1 MRQRDFDRRWA
12 DYRAIVEQVGA
23 KARARELDSLS
34 IPLDANSLRLPA
46 ELKGNSL
53 LAKKPKNY
61 ADGDILNLLISTSFP
76 LMPQVQTRRT
86 EPSSRPRHP
95 LTKE

>member
-46 ELKGNSL
+46 KLKGNSL
-53 LAKKPKNY
+53 LAK
-61 ADGDILNLLISTSFP
+61 
-76 LMPQVQTRRT
+76 
-86 EPSSRPRHP
+86 
-95 LTKE
+95 